1 MSAGFNLDA
10 YLARVGYDGPRTPD
24 LATLSALV
32 LAHQTVIPF
41 ESLDPVLGRRVAID
55 PASLQAKLVTGG
67 RGGYCFEN
75 NGLFLLA
82 LRALGFEVTPLA
94 ARVVWGASPQAPVG
108 GLTHMLLK
116 VDLPEGPFLVD
127 VGFGGQSPT
136 APLHLEDG
144 LEQITPHG
152 AYRLLARGRGHELQL
167 ALPSGWAGLYR
178 FEETPQGP
186 ADYEMF
192 NWFSCTH
199 PGARFTSW
207 LVVSRVVGS
216 GRVILTNLERTLLMP
231 DAAPERTTLADA
243 EALRRTLKDDFGIE
257 AGSADLGPLFDR
269 LRALPETA

>member
-1 MSAGFNLDA
+1 MSAIVDLDA
-10 YLARVGYDGPRTPD
+10 YLARIGYDGQRTAD

-32 LAHQTVIPF
+32 LAHQSAIPF

-55 PASLQAKLVTGG
+55 PASLQAKLVAGG

-94 ARVVWGASPQAPVG
+94 ARVVWGAPPDARLGP
-108 GLTHMLLK
+108 LTHMLLK

-152 AYRLLARGRGHELQL
+152 AYRLIANGRGHELQM
-167 ALPSGWAGLYR
+167 ALPGGWAGLYR
-178 FEETPQGP
+178 FEETPQGQ

-199 PGARFTSW
+199 PQARFTSW
-207 LVVSRVVGS
+207 LVASRVMGP
-216 GRVILTNLERTLLMP
+216 GRVSLINLERTLFMP
-231 DAAPERTTLADA
+231 DAAPERTMLADA
-243 EALRRTLKDDFGIE
+243 EALRRTLKDDFGVE
-257 AGSADLGPLFDR
+257 ADLADLGPLFDR
-269 LRALPETA
+269 LAALPETA